1 MNDYEL
7 LYIVHPRRTAEET
20 TAVIE
25 WVSGLVTSNG
35 GEIISEDNWG
45 RRKLAYPINHET
57 EGTYV
62 LLNMNM
68 PPEGA
73 NAFEPPL
80 VISEDIIRHIV
91 IKGII
96 PFEGVVEPQVREQ
109 TPESAPD
116 TPEPASDA
124 HAAPSADAPAAEAPA
139 ADAAP
144 AADETTDEP
153 ATETAEPVES
163 AEPASEETAAEPS
176 PATAAAE

>member
-1 MNDYEL
+1 MNEYEL

-25 WVSGLVTSNG
+25 WVAGLVTSSG
-35 GEIISEDNWG
+35 GEILSEDNWG

-62 LLNMNM
+62 LLNLNM

-73 NAFEPPL
+73 NALEPPL

-96 PFEGVVEPQVREQ
+96 PFEGVIEPQVREQ
-109 TPESAPD
+109 TPEPAPD
-116 TPEPASDA
+116 TPEPTSDA
-124 HAAPSADAPAAEAPA
+124 PAEASTDAPAADAPAA
-139 ADAAP
+139 DATP
-144 AADETTDEP
+144 AADETTDET

-163 AEPASEETAAEPS
+163 AEPASEETAEEPS